1 MMDCHE
7 AVTPVDVS
15 LQLSQPLS
23 PRRSQLVLQ
32 VLSDQVKVR
41 HTPKLASKKLPPTPE
56 SRMKKMVRL
65 VVKRDSMCMP
75 SAVNSSELVAKA
87 PKLSK
92 TTKEENQRHHCCAW
106 VSFGAYLRSRMDYAK
121 AAMSLPTLLMA
132 KGTPDVLRFNNPM
145 QLFRGLVPLVVTDV
159 IGTLL
164 TADRTPNVLRVHTID
179 PVQCPECLVLLFV
192 TDAIG
197 TSLITSVT
205 YSRTKTCE
213 VLHWVT

>member
-1 MMDCHE
+1 M
-7 AVTPVDVS
+7 
-15 LQLSQPLS
+15 
-23 PRRSQLVLQ
+23 
-32 VLSDQVKVR
+32 
-41 HTPKLASKKLPPTPE
+41 
-56 SRMKKMVRL
+56 
-65 VVKRDSMCMP
+65 
-75 SAVNSSELVAKA
+75 
-87 PKLSK
+87 
-92 TTKEENQRHHCCAW
+92 
-106 VSFGAYLRSRMDYAK
+106 GYAK

-132 KGTPDVLRFNNPM
+132 RGTPDVLRFNNIDPM

-179 PVQCPECLVLLFV
+179 PVQCPKGLVLLFV

-197 TSLITSVT
+197 TSLITPVT